1 MKNSLACHDGEL
13 NKLANVEAEPLK
25 GFTHIPPSMEE
36 QRGKSEVKAVSR
48 RAEEIRNQIVPE
60 REPEP
65 TARWGSGDLASAG
78 LEELF
83 GCLIGR
89 QPRAEQDQ
97 ALELLGRRRL
107 ARLARSTP
115 MELAGHFGLTGRD
128 SRRLAAAFELGRRAI
143 SEEVEPAPACSS
155 AEQVFRL
162 VHPELSGLERERFL
176 VLLLDGKH
184 RLARMEPISEGTLTT
199 SLVHP
204 REVFRSAVRE
214 SAAALIAVHNH
225 PSGDPEPSS
234 EDLEVTRRLRRAGR
248 LLGIPLL
255 DHVVVG
261 AGRFVSLRER
271 LW

>member
-1 MKNSLACHDGEL
+1 M
-13 NKLANVEAEPLK
+13 
-25 GFTHIPPSMEE
+25 
-36 QRGKSEVKAVSR
+36 R
-48 RAEEIRNQIVPE
+48 
-60 REPEP
+60 
-65 TARWGSGDLASAG
+65 LASPGGERRSKSGANGGTCGAKKARSRVAAKTGQESGIEWAKGG
-78 LEELF
+78 LGGARPEELL
-83 GCLIGR
+83 GCFIGR
-89 QPRAEQDQ
+89 QARVGQGRALDI
-97 ALELLGRRRL
+97 LERRRL

-115 MELAGHFGLTGRD
+115 TELSCQFGLTERD
-128 SRRLAAAFELGRRAI
+128 SLRLAAAFELGRRAI
-143 SEEVEPAPACSS
+143 SENQEQAPSCSS
-155 AEQVFRL
+155 AEQVFRI

-184 RLARMEPISEGTLTT
+184 RLQRMEPISEGTLTT

-248 LLGIPLL
+248 LLGVPLL